1 MQKLEA
7 LRSVKSLAGLANLLG
22 FKSSALGYLLFK
34 LPAASKYRTFTIP
47 KRSGGE
53 RTISAP
59 DARLK
64 LLQKKVSNLLN
75 DCLTEIEGG
84 FSSPAHGFK
93 PNRSIFTNAAH
104 HRGRRYVLNLD
115 LEDFFPSIHFGR
127 ISGYFEKSKHF
138 GLDQKVARNLANII
152 CHNSAL
158 PQGAPSSPV
167 VSNLLAR
174 MLDVHLAR
182 LAKRNRLTYTRYA
195 DDLTFS
201 TNLKVFPE
209 SVAKQTADHEWEL
222 GEDLIAAIKSSGF
235 RINDK
240 KTRMLYRT
248 SRQEVT
254 GLVVNDRVSV
264 PVEYRRWARAAVARL
279 VRKGKYFEP
288 IPRSFVGPPRADPSA
303 GSLAGSLDHLEGCL
317 SHIYNAHRFQRNRS
331 SLGKAP
337 KVAAE
342 ELHSDESV
350 YRKFLYYSK
359 FFLAD
364 KPPIVCEGET
374 DSIYLASAISALGDA
389 YPALINAQLKKGE
402 KDRFNIRFVK
412 HSEVAGRLLELN
424 GGTAALKRFCSIYVD
439 QTKKFLS
446 GAPSKPIIVVVDFD
460 NAGRD
465 VINYVKAIAKKQG
478 LPDIAGLKYVFARPN
493 LYVVW
498 VPSPSKADYV
508 MENLFSDELLKK
520 TLGDKV
526 LTLSNHKALEGEYGK
541 MWFAKKVVPNAQ
553 AKDFVG
559 FQPLLDTLVEVM
571 ADFSSRIQAPPAA
584 KKA

>member
-1 MQKLEA
+1 MRKIEA
-7 LRSVKSLAGLANLLG
+7 LRSVKSLAGLADLLG
-22 FKSSALGYLLFK
+22 FKASALSYLLFR
-34 LPAASKYRTFTIP
+34 LPPASKYRTFTIP

-53 RTISAP
+53 RSISAP

-75 DCLTEIEGG
+75 DCLMEIEGG

-93 PNRSIFTNAAH
+93 PTRSIFTNAAH

-127 ISGYFEKSKHF
+127 ISGYLEKSRHF
-138 GLDQKVARNLANII
+138 GLDQKIARNLANLL
-152 CHNSAL
+152 CHNSSL

-182 LAKRNRLTYTRYA
+182 LAKRYRLTYTRYA

-201 TNLKVFPE
+201 TNLRVFPE
-209 SVAKQTADHEWEL
+209 AVAKQTAEHEWEL
-222 GEDLIAAIKSSGF
+222 GDDLIAAIKGCGF
-235 RINDK
+235 RINEK

-254 GLVVNDRVSV
+254 GLVVNDRISV

-279 VRKGKYFEP
+279 VKKGQYFEP
-288 IPRSFVGPPRADPSA
+288 VPKSFVGPPKADPSA
-303 GSLAGSLDHLEGCL
+303 GSLEHLEGCL

-331 SLGKAP
+331 SLGRASKA
-337 KVAAE
+337 VAD
-342 ELHSDESV
+342 ELHSDEVV
-350 YRKFLYYSK
+350 YRRFLYYSK
-359 FFLAD
+359 FFLAE
-364 KPPIVCEGET
+364 KPTIVCEGET
-374 DSIYLASAISALGDA
+374 DSIYLASAISAMGAA

-402 KDRFNIRFVK
+402 KDRFNVRFVR

-424 GGTAALKRFCSIYVD
+424 GGTAALKRFCSVYVD

-446 GAPSKPIIVVVDFD
+446 GAPTKPVIVVVDSD
-460 NAGRD
+460 KAGRD
-465 VINYVKAIAKKQG
+465 VINYVKAIAKNQG

-498 VPSPSKADYV
+498 VPSPPKTDYV

-526 LTLSNHKALEGEYGK
+526 LTLNNHKTLDGEYGK

-553 AKDFVG
+553 VKDFLG
-559 FQPLLDTLVEVM
+559 FKPLLDTLVEVM
-571 ADFSSRIQAPPAA
+571 TDFNSRIQVPAA